1 MKPILIERIPGA
13 FRAIDPV
20 TRKSGYGNTWMEAL
34 GALVATDSA
43 VYEIGSVRYNI
54 ADQATKNYVIERS
67 LDECIN

>member
-43 VYEIGSVRYNI
+43 VYEIGDIKYNL
-54 ADQATKNYVIERS
+54 ADNATRNFVIERS
-67 LDECIN
+67 LDERVN